1 MKKKL
6 LFVTSRLP
14 WPPNS
19 GRRVSLYHYC
29 RGLATVYGYEVSL
42 FVFPEWDQARSAKD
56 APDFIREVRFAAPI
70 GIFSK
75 LKNLLLRGLF
85 GKNRLPLQCALYYS
99 KKNSRALTAFARELC
114 PDVIVFDMLR
124 TAPYMSDLKDT
135 GARLLLDLDDLLSV
149 RYARQLESFGAKNGI
164 AGRYAGGMPSLVE
177 RVLCH
182 GPLGR
187 LILKSEQ
194 KRAARAEIF
203 YARAADGV
211 ILVSEKE
218 TAALNEALGENKTV
232 AVPTGVDF
240 AAFEAA
246 RAAKKEPHVIGFV
259 GNLSVAANVASLEYI
274 VGEVLPKIKTP
285 CRLEVVGPCP
295 VEVRARFADVA
306 GLTLCGEV
314 PTLPPV
320 MGRWQLF
327 LSPIAFG
334 SGIKTKI
341 LEAMAAGL
349 PVLTNAVGAEGI
361 AAEAGKDFLVL
372 EDASDLAAA
381 ADRLLGDPATA
392 IEIGENA
399 AAFVKN
405 HFDWDAVFAKF
416 AKLEL

>member
-1 MKKKL
+1 M
-6 LFVTSRLP
+6 LF
-14 WPPNS
+14 
-19 GRRVSLYHYC
+19 
-29 RGLATVYGYEVSL
+29 
-42 FVFPEWDQARSAKD
+42 RS
-56 APDFIREVRFAAPI
+56 
-70 GIFSK
+70 
-75 LKNLLLRGLF
+75 
-85 GKNRLPLQCALYYS
+85 
-99 KKNSRALTAFARELC
+99 
-114 PDVIVFDMLR
+114 
-124 TAPYMSDLKDT
+124 
-135 GARLLLDLDDLLSV
+135 
-149 RYARQLESFGAKNGI
+149 
-164 AGRYAGGMPSLVE
+164 
-177 RVLCH
+177 
-182 GPLGR
+182 
-187 LILKSEQ
+187 
-194 KRAARAEIF
+194 
-203 YARAADGV
+203 
-211 ILVSEKE
+211 
-218 TAALNEALGENKTV
+218 
-232 AVPTGVDF
+232 
-240 AAFEAA
+240 
-246 RAAKKEPHVIGFV
+246 
-259 GNLSVAANVASLEYI
+259 
-274 VGEVLPKIKTP
+274 
-285 CRLEVVGPCP
+285 P

-361 AAEAGKDFLVL
+361 AAEVGKDFLVL